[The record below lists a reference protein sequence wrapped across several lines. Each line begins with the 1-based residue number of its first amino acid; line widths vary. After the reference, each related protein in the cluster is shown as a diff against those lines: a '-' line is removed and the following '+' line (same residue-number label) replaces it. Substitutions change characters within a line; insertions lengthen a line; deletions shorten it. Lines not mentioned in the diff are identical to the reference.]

1 MLNFTVIIIV
11 KENERVRI
19 MDNSTNEN
27 IELIKKINIVLNE
40 FENFEKAEINPRGD
54 IIIKNKI
61 NENNKSRETVLT
73 NVFKH
78 MINDD
83 IKKNRV

>member
-1 MLNFTVIIIV
+1 
-11 KENERVRI
+11 
-19 MDNSTNEN
+19 MDNLKNEN

-40 FENFEKAEINPRGD
+40 FKNFEKAKINSQGD

-61 NENNKSRETVLT
+61 TIKNESRESILT
-73 NVFKH
+73 NVFKQI
-78 MINDD
+78 INDD

>member
-1 MLNFTVIIIV
+1 
-11 KENERVRI
+11 
-19 MDNSTNEN
+19 MDNLKNEN

-40 FENFEKAEINPRGD
+40 FKNFEKAEINSQGD

-61 NENNKSRETVLT
+61 TIKNQSRESILT
-73 NVFKH
+73 NVFKQ
-78 MINDD
+78 IIDND